1 MRVSQRLAPL
11 VLLVSL
17 MLPHLAWS
25 ASKLEIDA
33 RVRATID
40 KLYAEEPVARDL
52 GAKASGMLVFPRV
65 IKVGIGIGGEHGEG
79 SLLVKG
85 APVQYYR
92 ATAASIG
99 FQLGGQAKSEVV
111 MFMSSQALDKFRA
124 SDGWEAGVDGS
135 VAIVKFG
142 VGKEIDTNNVR
153 DPIIG
158 FVFGNQGLMYDLS
171 LEGSKFWKTNK
182 NK

>member
-1 MRVSQRLAPL
+1 MPL
-11 VLLVSL
+11 SRRFVPLLVSAV
-17 MLPHLAWS
+17 MCLPSWSWS

-33 RVRATID
+33 RVRTTMD
-40 KLYAEEPVARDL
+40 KLYTEEPVAREL
-52 GAKASGMLVFPRV
+52 ANKAEGILVFPRV
-65 IKVGIGIGGEHGEG
+65 IKVGIGLGGEHGEG
-79 SLLVKG
+79 ALLVG
-85 APVQYYR
+85 GQPVQYYR

-111 MFMSSQALDKFRA
+111 MFMTQEALDKFRA

-142 VGKEIDTNNVR
+142 VGKEVDTHNIR

-171 LEGSKFWKTNK
+171 LEGSKFWKINK
-182 NK
+182 K

>member
-1 MRVSQRLAPL
+1 MSLSRRLVPL
-11 VLLVSL
+11 LFSL
-17 MLPHLAWS
+17 TLCASPCSWS

-33 RVRATID
+33 RVRTTMD
-40 KLYAEEPVARDL
+40 KLYTEEPVAREL
-52 GAKASGMLVFPRV
+52 ASKAEGILVFPRV
-65 IKVGIGIGGEHGEG
+65 IKVGIGLGGEHGEG
-79 SLLVKG
+79 SLLVG
-85 APVQYYR
+85 GQPVQYYR

-111 MFMSSQALDKFRA
+111 MFMTQEALDKFRA

-142 VGKEIDTNNVR
+142 VGKEVDTHNIR

-171 LEGSKFWKTNK
+171 LEGSKFWKINK
-182 NK
+182 R